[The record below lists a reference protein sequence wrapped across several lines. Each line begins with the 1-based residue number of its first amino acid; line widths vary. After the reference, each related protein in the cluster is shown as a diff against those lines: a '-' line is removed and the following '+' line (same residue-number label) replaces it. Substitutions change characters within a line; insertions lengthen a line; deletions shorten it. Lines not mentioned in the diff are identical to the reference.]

1 MNAETS
7 IRQWIRGAGM
17 LLAVG
22 GGLAGSPHAPA
33 AQEQEP
39 AILRVGTSG
48 DYAPF
53 SMAYGNNVGTS
64 WKPQGFDIAVAEAYA
79 KDRHLEIDWVQFRWP
94 HLRRDLA
101 RNRFDVAMSGVTQR
115 PERSLVGHYTVPV
128 ATTGAVALVRDGRR
142 FSKTDDLNRAG
153 VTIGVNRGGH
163 LERVTRERFPRAA
176 IRAVTGNETVPRLLI
191 DGEVDAVVTDTLEA
205 PHWQLGRSG
214 LSRLGPFSRDEK
226 SYLVQLD
233 RADLARDLNAWL
245 IDAEADGTLNRLRK
259 THLGRPA
266 RPQPAAP
273 TMALL
278 SSVAERLSLMP
289 LVAAS
294 KRASD
299 RAIKDPEREKIV
311 LRKATRAVREDA
323 ELEGTRSPSQASLDN
338 FFRIQME
345 AAKAIQRAALG
356 TPPEASQARPLDLA
370 SDLRPALDRI
380 GSRMAFLLTHL
391 PSKLDPARVQR
402 EATEVLAFSGL
413 DPRQVDAIAESIVAV
428 AHSEDEAEAKAIP
441 SRVLSQ

>member
-1 MNAETS
+1 MNGKRPITRF
-7 IRQWIRGAGM
+7 IQGAGI
-17 LLAVG
+17 LFALG
-22 GGLAGSPHAPA
+22 GGLAGIAYAPA
-33 AQEQEP
+33 AQEETS
-39 AILRVGTSG
+39 AVLRVGTSG

-53 SMAYGNNVGTS
+53 SMAYGNNVATS

-79 KDRHLEIDWVQFRWP
+79 DDRNLEIVWIQFRWP
-94 HLRRDLA
+94 DLRKDLA
-101 RNRFDVAMSGVTQR
+101 RKRFDVAMSGVTQR
-115 PERSLVGHYTVPV
+115 PERSLVGHYTLPV
-128 ATTGAVALVRDGRR
+128 ATTGAVALVRDSKR
-142 FSKTDDLNRAG
+142 FSKTDDLNRPG

-163 LERVTRERFPRAA
+163 LERVTRERFPKAE
-176 IRAVTGNETVPRLLI
+176 IRAVIGNETVPQLLI

-205 PHWQLGRSG
+205 PHWQLGRRG
-214 LSRLGPFSRDEK
+214 LSRLGPFTRDEK
-226 SYLVQLD
+226 SYLVRLD
-233 RADLARDLNAWL
+233 RPGLARDLNAWL
-245 IDAEADGTLNRLRK
+245 IEAEAEGTLDGLRR

-294 KRASD
+294 KQTSG
-299 RAIKDPEREKIV
+299 RAIEDPDRENVV
-311 LRKATRAVREDA
+311 LQNAIRAVRKDA
-323 ELEGTRSPSQASLDN
+323 EHEGTRSPSQAALEN

-345 AAKAIQRAALG
+345 AAKAVQRA
-356 TPPEASQARPLDLA
+356 TPETPEASRASRLDLA

-391 PSKLDPARVQR
+391 PSKLDRTRVQR
-402 EATEVLAFSGL
+402 QATEVLAFSGL
-413 DPRQVDAIAESIVAV
+413 DSQQIEAIAQSIVDV
-428 AHSEDEAEAKAIP
+428 AHSEDEAGAKAVP